1 MAVDK
6 SPPHLVPIALTAVVC
21 VAILAGLKPV
31 FDTYYLEMFEAES
44 FRKVGSVQPTELL
57 ALHAAENKGFA
68 AAPIPLDKAMDMVA
82 HNRSVPTIA
91 PEQSTDT
98 AALVGW
104 AQLPKTG
111 LGSLPP
117 APPPPPSASAEPA
130 PVPSAAPGGSAAAPS
145 ATPSAAPPPPA
156 PAPHAPAPAAP
167 ASAAPSAAAPPTPP
181 PPAPAPTPPPAPAP

>member
-6 SPPHLVPIALTAVVC
+6 SPPHLVPIAVTAI
-21 VAILAGLKPV
+21 VAVATLAGLKPL

-57 ALHAAENKGFA
+57 ALHAAENKSFA

-82 HNRSVPTIA
+82 HNRAVPAIA

-117 APPPPPSASAEPA
+117 APSPPPSASAA
-130 PVPSAAPGGSAAAPS
+130 PTPSAAPSGSAAAPS
-145 ATPSAAPPPPA
+145 ATPSAGALPAPPAPHPGPAPAASSATARTPAPPPPHPAPPPA
-156 PAPHAPAPAAP
+156 PAP
-167 ASAAPSAAAPPTPP
+167 
-181 PPAPAPTPPPAPAP
+181 

>member
-6 SPPHLVPIALTAVVC
+6 SPPHLVPIAVTALVC
-21 VAILAGLKPV
+21 VAVLAGLKPV

-57 ALHAAENKGFA
+57 ALHAAESKSFA
-68 AAPIPLDKAMDMVA
+68 AAPVPLDKAMDMVA
-82 HNRSVPTIA
+82 HNRAIPSIA

-117 APPPPPSASAEPA
+117 PPPTPSASAA
-130 PVPSAAPGGSAAAPS
+130 PVPGAAPSGSAAVAPS
-145 ATPSAAPPPPA
+145 SSAAPPPA
-156 PAPHAPAPAAP
+156 PAPHAARPPADP
-167 ASAAPSAAAPPTPP
+167 ASAAP
-181 PPAPAPTPPPAPAP
+181 PAPAPAP